1 MHFEEKNVLSRPSL
15 LSLVR
20 GFCRS
25 GGPRAAVVLAVIAA
39 TASVVM
45 TSRAAAQTVDH
56 ARIEALFQILQAP
69 GAGGPGLSSPPL
81 PTPAPFGAAPGP
93 APFTAPVSAA
103 GQPAGLA
110 PAPSTGKSD
119 RVDIPSVPFSDV
131 VPDGSNCPSDPKA
144 FEAAL
149 NEMLQLVG
157 SYETRMVELSKAYDG
172 MDAENLSLVMSD
184 AGSCPD
190 EMREAY
196 KGFLDE
202 IELVRVADNILPA
215 ENLQLCAQAVATR
228 LDGQIKAIGLDASRE
243 DQNRRMTLSRV
254 MRSVASLDE
263 TATDVVKRMVSLE
276 QKRQR
281 LVSGINQFELQC
293 EAFENVSFSADYK

>member
-1 MHFEEKNVLSRPSL
+1 MSQFSIQNFVCDSLKSRGSREILVFAL
-15 LSLVR
+15 L
-20 GFCRS
+20 
-25 GGPRAAVVLAVIAA
+25 AA
-39 TASVVM
+39 TSAASV
-45 TSRAAAQTVDH
+45 TSRASAQNVDH
-56 ARIEALFQILQAP
+56 AKIEALFQILQAP
-69 GAGGPGLSSPPL
+69 GAGVVGLSPPPL
-81 PTPAPFGAAPGP
+81 QAPAPFGAAPGP
-93 APFTAPVSAA
+93 APFTAPVSSS
-103 GQPAGLA
+103 GQPAGLV
-110 PAPSTGKSD
+110 PAPSTGKSN

-131 VPDGSNCPSDPKA
+131 MPDGSNCPSDPKA

-149 NEMLQLVG
+149 NEMLRLVN
-157 SYETRMVELSKAYDG
+157 SYETLMIELSKAYDG

-184 AGSCPD
+184 AGSCPE

-196 KGFLDE
+196 KGFLDD

-215 ENLQLCAQAVATR
+215 ENLQLCAQAAATR

-263 TATDVVKRMVSLE
+263 MATDVVKRMVSLE